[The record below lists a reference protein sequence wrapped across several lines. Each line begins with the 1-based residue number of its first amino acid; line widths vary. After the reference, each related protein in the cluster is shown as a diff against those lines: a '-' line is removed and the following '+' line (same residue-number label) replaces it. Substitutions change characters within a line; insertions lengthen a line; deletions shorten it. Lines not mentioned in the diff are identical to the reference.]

1 MLGKEKLKVNRK
13 KTSVFVKA
21 AIFCFA
27 VFAVISVVDLQFQY
41 NDYKAK
47 RDQLKADI
55 GALEQQAEQLQNQL
69 DTPIDD
75 EYIVK
80 VAEDKLSLR
89 LPEEIIFYNDL
100 YKD

>member
-1 MLGKEKLKVNRK
+1 MNRK

-21 AIFCFA
+21 AIFAFA
-27 VFAVISVVDLQFQY
+27 VFAVISVVELQFQY
-41 NDYKAK
+41 NDLKAE
-47 RDQLKADI
+47 RDMLKADVSN
-55 GALEQQAEQLQNQL
+55 LEDVKEQLQNQL

-75 EYIVK
+75 EYIID

-100 YKD
+100 YK